1 VTIQSKRKAQL
12 AILAVLIVFALALC
26 ALVVIMMLRRGPAV
40 AY

>member
-1 VTIQSKRKAQL
+1 MQSKRKAQL
-12 AILAVLIVFALALC
+12 TILAGLIVFALALC